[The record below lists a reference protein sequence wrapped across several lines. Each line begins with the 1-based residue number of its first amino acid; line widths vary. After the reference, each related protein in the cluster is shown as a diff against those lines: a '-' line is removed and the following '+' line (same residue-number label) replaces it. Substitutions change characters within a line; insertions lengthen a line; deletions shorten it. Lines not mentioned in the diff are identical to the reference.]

1 VKLYISKNIKAIV
14 FDLDGTL
21 INSSLTVL
29 DILNQIRRKYLNK
42 KKINLKKISKFLSI
56 GGKILIKKTLQ
67 IKKEK
72 EIISYLKI
80 FRHIYLSKKFNTQ
93 DIFPNVI
100 NFLKRLKKKNIKI
113 IICTNK
119 NSKLV
124 KKIVNESPFRKY
136 VNFFVTSDM
145 VNSYKPD
152 KVFLDFIFKKTNISK
167 DNLLYIGD
175 SQIDLKLCN
184 DCNINFLLFKN
195 SLNDISKRDL
205 IILKKKKIVFSSYK
219 SLMI

>member
-1 VKLYISKNIKAIV
+1 MKSYISKNIKGIV

-42 KKINLKKISKFLSI
+42 KKTNLKKISKFLSI

-67 IKKEK
+67 IKKEE

-80 FRHIYLSKKFNTQ
+80 FRHIYLSRKFNTH

-100 NFLKRLKKKNIKI
+100 NFLKKLKKKNIKI

-152 KVFLDFIFKKTNISK
+152 KIFLDFIFKKTSISK

-175 SQIDLKLCN
+175 SKIDLKLCN
-184 DCNINFLLFKN
+184 DCNVNFLLFKN
-195 SLNDISKRDL
+195 SLNDMNKRDL

>member
-1 VKLYISKNIKAIV
+1 MKLYISKNIKAIV

-29 DILNQIRRKYLNK
+29 GILNQIRRKYLNK
-42 KKINLKKISKFLSI
+42 KKINLKKISKILSV

-80 FRHIYLSKKFNTQ
+80 FRHIYLSKKFNNQ

-124 KKIVNESPFRKY
+124 KKIVNESPLRKY

-152 KVFLDFIFKKTNISK
+152 KIFLDFIFKKTSISK
-167 DNLLYIGD
+167 NNLLYIGD

-195 SLNDISKRDL
+195 SLNDINKRDL

>member
-1 VKLYISKNIKAIV
+1 VKSYISKNIKAIV

-42 KKINLKKISKFLSI
+42 KKTNLKKISKFLSI

-67 IKKEK
+67 IKKEE
-72 EIISYLKI
+72 EITSYLKI

-100 NFLKRLKKKNIKI
+100 NFLKKLKKKNIKI

-152 KVFLDFIFKKTNISK
+152 KIFLDFIFKKTSISK

-175 SQIDLKLCN
+175 SKIDLKLCN
-184 DCNINFLLFKN
+184 DCNVNFLLFKN
-195 SLNDISKRDL
+195 SLNDMNKRDL

>member
-1 VKLYISKNIKAIV
+1 VKLYISKDIKAIV

-29 DILNQIRRKYLNK
+29 DILNKIRRKNLNK
-42 KKINLKKISKFLSI
+42 KKINLKKISKFLSV

-67 IKKEK
+67 IKKE
-72 EIISYLKI
+72 EEVNFYLKI
-80 FRHIYLSKKFNTQ
+80 FRNIYFSKKFSTQ

-100 NFLKRLKKKNIKI
+100 NFLKKLKKKNIKI

-124 KKIVNESPFRKY
+124 KKILNESPFKKY
-136 VNFFVTSDM
+136 VNFFVASDV

-152 KVFLDFIFKKTNISK
+152 KIFLDYILKKTNIPK

-175 SQIDLKLCN
+175 SKIDFKLCN

-195 SLNDISKRDL
+195 ALSDINKKDL
-205 IILKKKKIVFSSYK
+205 IFLKNKKIVFSNYK
-219 SLMI
+219 SLII

>member
-1 VKLYISKNIKAIV
+1 MKSYISKNIKAIV

-42 KKINLKKISKFLSI
+42 KKTNLKKISKFLSI

-67 IKKEK
+67 IKKE
-72 EIISYLKI
+72 EDIISYLKI

-100 NFLKRLKKKNIKI
+100 NFLKKLKKKNIKI

-152 KVFLDFIFKKTNISK
+152 KIFLDFIFKKTSISK

-175 SQIDLKLCN
+175 SKIDLKLCN
-184 DCNINFLLFKN
+184 DCNVNFLLFKN
-195 SLNDISKRDL
+195 SLNDMNKRDL

>member
-1 VKLYISKNIKAIV
+1 MKFYISKDIKAIV

-42 KKINLKKISKFLSI
+42 KKIDLKKISKILSI

-72 EIISYLKI
+72 EVICYLKI
-80 FRHIYLSKKFNTQ
+80 FRNIYFSKKFNTQ

-100 NFLKRLKKKNIKI
+100 NFLKKVKKKNIKI

-124 KKIVNESPFRKY
+124 KKILNESPFKKY
-136 VNFFVTSDM
+136 VNFFVTSDI

-152 KVFLDFIFKKTNISK
+152 KIFLDFILKKTTIPR

-175 SQIDLKLCN
+175 SKIDFKLCN
-184 DCNINFLLFKN
+184 NSNINFLLFKN
-195 SLNDISKRDL
+195 SLSDINKKDL
-205 IILKKKKIVFSSYK
+205 IFLKNKKMVFSNYK
-219 SLMI
+219 NLII

>member
-1 VKLYISKNIKAIV
+1 MEFYISKDIKAIV

-42 KKINLKKISKFLSI
+42 KKINLKKISKILSI

-72 EIISYLKI
+72 EVICYLKI
-80 FRHIYLSKKFNTQ
+80 FRNIYFSKKFNTQ

-100 NFLKRLKKKNIKI
+100 NFLKKVKKKNIKI

-124 KKIVNESPFRKY
+124 KKILNESPFRKY

-152 KVFLDFIFKKTNISK
+152 KIFLDFILKKTNIPR

-175 SQIDLKLCN
+175 SKIDFKLCN
-184 DCNINFLLFKN
+184 NSNINFLLFKN
-195 SLNDISKRDL
+195 SLSDINKKDL
-205 IILKKKKIVFSSYK
+205 IFLKNKKMVFSNYK
-219 SLMI
+219 NLII

>member
-1 VKLYISKNIKAIV
+1 MKLYISKNIKAIV

-184 DCNINFLLFKN
+184 DYNINFLLFKN

>member
-1 VKLYISKNIKAIV
+1 MKLYISKNIKAIV

-42 KKINLKKISKFLSI
+42 KKINLKKISKILSI

-72 EIISYLKI
+72 EVICYLKI
-80 FRHIYLSKKFNTQ
+80 FRNIYFSKKFNTQ
-93 DIFPNVI
+93 NIFPNVI
-100 NFLKRLKKKNIKI
+100 NFLKKVKKKNIKI

-124 KKIVNESPFRKY
+124 KKILNESPFRKY

-152 KVFLDFIFKKTNISK
+152 KIFLDFILKKTNIPR

-175 SQIDLKLCN
+175 SKIDFKLCN
-184 DCNINFLLFKN
+184 NSNINFLLFKN
-195 SLNDISKRDL
+195 SLSDINKKDL
-205 IILKKKKIVFSSYK
+205 IFLKNKKMVFSNYK
-219 SLMI
+219 NLII

>member
-1 VKLYISKNIKAIV
+1 MKSYISKNIKAIV

-42 KKINLKKISKFLSI
+42 KKTNLKKISKFLSI

-67 IKKEK
+67 IKKEE

-100 NFLKRLKKKNIKI
+100 NFLKKLKKKNIKI

-152 KVFLDFIFKKTNISK
+152 KIFLDFIFKKTSISK

-175 SQIDLKLCN
+175 SKIDLKLCN
-184 DCNINFLLFKN
+184 DCNVNFLLFKN
-195 SLNDISKRDL
+195 SLNDMNKRDL

>member
-1 VKLYISKNIKAIV
+1 MKSYISKNIKAIA

-29 DILNQIRRKYLNK
+29 DILNQIRRKYLK
-42 KKINLKKISKFLSI
+42 KKKTNLKKISKFLSI

-67 IKKEK
+67 IKKE
-72 EIISYLKI
+72 EEVIYYLKI
-80 FRHIYLSKKFNTQ
+80 FRNIYFSKKFNTQ
-93 DIFPNVI
+93 DIFPYVI
-100 NFLKRLKKKNIKI
+100 NFLKKLKKKNIKI

-124 KKIVNESPFRKY
+124 KKILNESPFRKY

-152 KVFLDFIFKKTNISK
+152 KIFLDFILKKTDVPR

-175 SQIDLKLCN
+175 SKIDFKLCN

-195 SLNDISKRDL
+195 SLSDINKKDL
-205 IILKKKKIVFSSYK
+205 ILLKNKKKVFSSYK
-219 SLMI
+219 SLII

>member
-184 DCNINFLLFKN
+184 DYNINFLLFKN

>member
-1 VKLYISKNIKAIV
+1 MKLYISKNIKAIV

>member
-1 VKLYISKNIKAIV
+1 MKLYISKNIKAIV

-124 KKIVNESPFRKY
+124 KKILNESPFRKY

>member
-167 DNLLYIGD
+167 DNFN
-175 SQIDLKLCN
+175 K
-184 DCNINFLLFKN
+184 
-195 SLNDISKRDL
+195 
-205 IILKKKKIVFSSYK
+205 
-219 SLMI
+219 

>member
-1 VKLYISKNIKAIV
+1 MKLYISKNIKAIV

-195 SLNDISKRDL
+195 SINDISKRDL

>member
-1 VKLYISKNIKAIV
+1 MEFYISKDIKAIV

-42 KKINLKKISKFLSI
+42 KKINLKKISKILSI

-72 EIISYLKI
+72 EVIYYLKI
-80 FRHIYLSKKFNTQ
+80 FRNIYFSKKFNTQ

-100 NFLKRLKKKNIKI
+100 NFLKKIKKKNIKI

-124 KKIVNESPFRKY
+124 KKILNESPFRKY

-152 KVFLDFIFKKTNISK
+152 KIFLDFILKKTNIPR

-175 SQIDLKLCN
+175 SKIDFKLCN
-184 DCNINFLLFKN
+184 NSNINFLLFKN
-195 SLNDISKRDL
+195 SLSDINKKDL
-205 IILKKKKIVFSSYK
+205 IFLKNKKVVFSNYK
-219 SLMI
+219 NLII

>member
-1 VKLYISKNIKAIV
+1 MEFYISKDIKAIV

-42 KKINLKKISKFLSI
+42 KKINLKKISKILSI

-72 EIISYLKI
+72 EVICYLKI
-80 FRHIYLSKKFNTQ
+80 FRNIYFSKKFNTQ

-100 NFLKRLKKKNIKI
+100 NFLKKVKKKNIKI

-124 KKIVNESPFRKY
+124 KKILNESPIRKY

-152 KVFLDFIFKKTNISK
+152 KIFLDFILKKTNIPR

-175 SQIDLKLCN
+175 SKIDFKLCN
-184 DCNINFLLFKN
+184 NSKINFLLFKN
-195 SLNDISKRDL
+195 SLSDINKKDL
-205 IILKKKKIVFSSYK
+205 ILLKNKKIVFSSYK
-219 SLMI
+219 SLII

>member
-1 VKLYISKNIKAIV
+1 MKSYISKNIKAIV

-42 KKINLKKISKFLSI
+42 KKTNLKKISKFLSI

-67 IKKEK
+67 IKKEE
-72 EIISYLKI
+72 EIISYLRI

-100 NFLKRLKKKNIKI
+100 NFLKKLKKKNIKI

-152 KVFLDFIFKKTNISK
+152 KIFLDFIFKKTSISK

-175 SQIDLKLCN
+175 SKIDLKLCN
-184 DCNINFLLFKN
+184 DCNVNFLLFKN
-195 SLNDISKRDL
+195 SLNDMNKRDL

>member
-42 KKINLKKISKFLSI
+42 KKINLKKISKILSI

-72 EIISYLKI
+72 EVICYLKI
-80 FRHIYLSKKFNTQ
+80 FRNIYFSKKFNTQ
-93 DIFPNVI
+93 NIFPNVI
-100 NFLKRLKKKNIKI
+100 NFLKKVKKKNIKI

-124 KKIVNESPFRKY
+124 KKILNESPFRKY

-152 KVFLDFIFKKTNISK
+152 KIFLDFILKKTNIPR

-175 SQIDLKLCN
+175 SKIDFKLCN
-184 DCNINFLLFKN
+184 NSNINFLLFKN
-195 SLNDISKRDL
+195 SLSDINKKDL
-205 IILKKKKIVFSSYK
+205 IFLKNKKMVFSNYK
-219 SLMI
+219 NLII